1 MTDKYD
7 YGRVNGTKIRI
18 LQIAITSLI
27 FVAAKKDSLV
37 TGLFFYSL
45 KDDTIFFH
53 FNKKNA

>member
-37 TGLFFYSL
+37 TGLFFHSL
-45 KDDTIFFH
+45 KDDIVFFH
-53 FNKKNA
+53 FNEKNS